1 MARKVTAKTPSP
13 DRIDELRE
21 QIHRHNH
28 LYYAEAS
35 PVISDAEFD
44 FLLKA
49 LQALEAEHPERI
61 TPDSPT
67 QRVGVEPVAECRSV
81 KHREPMLSI
90 DNAYDVAELREFD
103 ARLRK
108 LLPDEKVRYVVEPK
122 IDGTA
127 ISLTYLDGL
136 LDLGVTRGD
145 GEKGED
151 VTHNVRT
158 IGGVPLRLKTPT
170 PPKLFEARG
179 EIYMT
184 KGEFA
189 RLNERNRAAGKK
201 THVNPRNLAAGTLK
215 LLDPREC
222 VKRKLCLLAY
232 SVGALDGIAIRS
244 HTEALETIRSF
255 GFPVSSD
262 IKPAET
268 IDDVLAA
275 VAAWADR
282 RFSLP
287 FDIDGLV
294 IKLDDLD
301 QRRRLGATAK
311 HVRWAIAFKFPPE
324 EGITKILDIV
334 IHVGKYGEQTPVAT
348 LEPVQLSQTTV
359 QHVSLHNSAQV
370 QQKDVRIGDMA
381 VVVKRG
387 EIIPYVERIL
397 PEART
402 GTEVPFVFPAKC
414 PVCGTPTRPN
424 ENANGFLCPATD
436 TCPKQLEGR
445 LESFAKRSRM
455 DIAGLGEE
463 MCAALVKSGLVH
475 GVADLYA
482 LTKEKLRTLER
493 VGDKSAQNLLDG
505 IEASKSRGL
514 GRLLGAL
521 SIPNVGE
528 QMGPILAR
536 AFPSIDALLAASEAE
551 LAAVEGFGPVRA
563 VSIRQYFHSPK
574 GEALVAKL
582 RAAGVKLS
590 EDVPKGGP
598 GVLSGKTVVVTGT
611 LANYDRLG
619 IERRLTE
626 LGAKAGSSV
635 SKNTDYVVAGDKAGS
650 KLDKA
655 KKLGVPVLTE
665 AEFDELVRTLQAAAG
680 S

>member
-1 MARKVTAKTPSP
+1 MAKKLTAPNPPT
-13 DRIDELRE
+13 DRIDELRQ
-21 QIHRHNH
+21 QIDRHNH

-35 PVISDAEFD
+35 PVISDTEFD
-44 FLLKA
+44 FLLKE
-49 LQALEAEHPERI
+49 LQALEAKCPERI

-67 QRVGVEPVAECRSV
+67 QRVGGEPVAAFRAV

-90 DNAYDVAELREFD
+90 DNAYEIAELREFD

-108 LLPDEKVRYVVEPK
+108 LLPGEKVRYVVEPK
-122 IDGTA
+122 IDGVA
-127 ISLTYLDGL
+127 ISLTYIDGL
-136 LDLGVTRGD
+136 LDVGVTRGD
-145 GEKGED
+145 GEKGDD

-158 IGGVPLRLKTPT
+158 IGGVPLRLKTATMPR
-170 PPKLFEARG
+170 LFEARG
-179 EIYMT
+179 EVYMT
-184 KGEFA
+184 KGDFA
-189 RLNERNRAAGKK
+189 RLNEQNRAADKK
-201 THVNPRNLAAGTLK
+201 THANPRNLAAGTLK

-222 VKRKLCLLAY
+222 AKRKLCLLTY
-232 SVGALDGIAIRS
+232 SVGALDGVTVRS
-244 HTEALETIRSF
+244 QTEALDTLRKF
-255 GFPVSSD
+255 GFPVSNE
-262 IKPAET
+262 IRQAET
-268 IDDVLAA
+268 IDDAIDC
-275 VAAWADR
+275 VATWADR

-287 FDIDGLV
+287 FDMDGLV

-334 IHVGKYGEQTPVAT
+334 ISVGKYGEQTPVAT
-348 LEPVQLSQTTV
+348 LAPVQLAGTTV
-359 QHVSLHNSAQV
+359 QHASLHNAAQV

-397 PEART
+397 PEARN

-414 PVCGTPTRPN
+414 PVCGTPTKPN
-424 ENANGFLCPATD
+424 ENANGYICPATE

-463 MCAALVKSGLVH
+463 MCAALVKAGLVK
-475 GVADLYA
+475 GVADVYD
-482 LTKEKLRTLER
+482 LTEEKLLTLER
-493 VGDKSAQNLLDG
+493 VGKKSAQNLLAG
-505 IEASKSRGL
+505 IEASKPRGL

-528 QMGPILAR
+528 QMGPLLAR

-551 LAAVEGFGPVRA
+551 LAGVEGFGPVRA
-563 VSIRQYFHSPK
+563 VSVRQYLHGPR
-574 GEALVAKL
+574 GQALVAKL
-582 RAAGVKLS
+582 RAAGVKLT

-598 GVLSGKTVVVTGT
+598 GVLSGKTIVVTGT
-611 LANYDRLG
+611 LLNYDRLG
-619 IERRLTE
+619 IERRITE
-626 LGAKAGSSV
+626 LGAKSGSSV

-655 KKLGVPVLTE
+655 KKLGVPVLSE
-665 AEFDELVRTLQAAAG
+665 AEFDEMVRTMGQ
-680 S
+680 